1 MMRKILFPFS
11 AAFLLVSAPVL
22 PALAA
27 PKPAPHKPAAA
38 HPALWKVADADTTIY
53 LFGTVHILKPGTR
66 WFEGPIRTAFA
77 ASDELVLEMVEPA
90 PAEANRLVM
99 SKAVDPDGPALTA
112 KLSPADVEPYRAALR
127 SFGLEAANLEP
138 LEPWFVSTLLALL
151 PLQKLGYDAEQG
163 VEKGLSREA
172 KSIGKPISGLET
184 MEEQLSFFD
193 SLPEP
198 AQIKLLTQSVQDLPK
213 AEQFAQDMTRYWL
226 SGQPDELAKLMNKS
240 MDSTPELNKILLVD
254 RNRRWAEWIAKR
266 LDKPGTV
273 FLAVGAA
280 HLAGEDSVQA
290 QLRTHKLKAARLN

>member
-1 MMRKILFPFS
+1 MMRNILFSSS

-27 PKPAPHKPAAA
+27 PKPAPHTPVAA

-66 WFEGPIRTAFA
+66 WFDGPIRTAFA

-138 LEPWFVSTLLALL
+138 LEPWFVSTLLSLL

-172 KSIGKPISGLET
+172 KAIGKPISGLET
-184 MEEQLSFFD
+184 MEEQLGFFD

-198 AQIKLLTQSVQDLPK
+198 AQIKLLTQSVQDMPK

-240 MDSTPELNKILLVD
+240 MDSTPELTKVLLVD

>member
-1 MMRKILFPFS
+1 MMRKILFPLG
-11 AAFLLVSAPVL
+11 AAFLLVSAAVL
-22 PALAA
+22 PAAAA
-27 PKPAPHKPAAA
+27 PKPAPHQSAAA

-53 LFGTVHILKPGTR
+53 LFGTVHILKPGTH
-66 WFEGPIRTAFA
+66 WFGGPIRTAFA

-112 KLSPADVEPYRAALR
+112 KLSPADIEPYRAALR

-172 KSIGKPISGLET
+172 KAIGKPISGLET
-184 MEEQLSFFD
+184 MEEQLGFFD

-240 MDSTPELNKILLVD
+240 MDSTPELNKVLLVD